1 MRYNEI
7 LSEDELFEI
16 NMSPT
21 NLQKLAAAIPDA
33 RAGLEFEMCVP
44 GAADADG
51 DYDQEPDYDQDQRCR
66 SIQDAFDFFYD
77 GDWNSRRS
85 CESMRD
91 KMQEQYLEW
100 LDEKI
105 SEEWNKRGEDFLH
118 DWIANNVDEEEWDN
132 DDGDPESSREERLE
146 NFVANVHGDPSSDHY
161 QAAYDEYR
169 EENQESWDESDWLDE
184 ADLSHMSEIEDAYSM
199 TWPYWTDPESGGDV
213 DVDEVV
219 DSFGSA
225 IGRGV
230 VNAGD
235 YHSMRGT
242 DRASSNAN
250 NYIVERDGSIEPED
264 GDGGLEF
271 VSPPLPI
278 PEMIKDLKNV
288 VKWATQ
294 YGCYTGDEHKTG
306 LHMNI
311 SVPNYGM
318 DRLDYLKLT
327 ILLGDEH
334 VLKEFGRMGNT
345 FCKSAMG
352 KVQDR
357 VRQQPDDAKALLDK
371 MKEHLDAAATKAI
384 HNGSTDKYT
393 SINTKDN
400 RVEFR
405 SPGGDWLGEYKADPG
420 KLVNTMLRMVVALDA
435 ALDPDKYRQEYQ
447 TKLYKLLSANSKGD
461 DTIKYF
467 SEYVAGKIPKAALRS
482 FVKQAQLERDTQRG
496 KFDGKKMWWKVWKNG
511 KAAGN
516 YGASVEV
523 VATSKEEARQK
534 AAKGWGE
541 PLLVNTLSKMDAEV
555 LRPYVEQS
563 DKSDAAQTGT
573 GRYELFDRRTGE
585 AVPDTEFSA
594 RNQADVNTRLDDYIN
609 FGPHRVGTVDARLAF
624 GARPVASPTD
634 EPGDERVLDNPL
646 RPTGPGPWEIYNR
659 STGNSVMNVNY
670 NGEAVRDRGT
680 AQRLAMTNIA
690 PSQSDRYGVR
700 TIGATD
706 TVFNIYADNG
716 RITGRFET
724 QDEAYEE
731 AQRLADENNIT
742 VHVGN
747 GGLRV
752 ATATPQ
758 SSSGAS
764 ESNSNWII
772 VDRAT
777 GETLNTVSGAS
788 RDQAQAVL
796 HDTARR
802 NGVRPADLSLQ
813 ASEDIP
819 EVPMDVAQNFPPD
832 RTDGRTIN
840 FGNQFSGQWRVM
852 LDGEEVWRFRG
863 VGNNQADANRIA
875 QTWLQDQ
882 RRQGSLSPAP
892 GADVEVLPVM
902 I

>member
-21 NLQKLAAAIPDA
+21 NLQKLVAAIPDA

-44 GAADADG
+44 GAADESDG
-51 DYDQEPDYDQDQRCR
+51 DQEPDYDYDQRCR
-66 SIQDAFDFFYD
+66 SIQDAYDFFYD

-85 CESMRD
+85 CDEMRD
-91 KMQEQYLEW
+91 SMQSDYLEW

-105 SEEWNKRGEDFLH
+105 SEEWDKRGEDFLRE
-118 DWIANNVDEEEWDN
+118 WILNNVDEDEWN
-132 DDGDPESSREERLE
+132 NGDDDPESSREERLD
-146 NFVANVHGDPSSDHY
+146 NFVANVHGDPSSDYY
-161 QAAYDEYR
+161 QEAYDEYR
-169 EENQESWDESDWLDE
+169 EENQESWDESDWLDD
-184 ADLSHMSEIEDAYSM
+184 ADLSHMSEIENAYSM
-199 TWPYWTDPESGGDV
+199 TWPHWSDPYAGGDV

-219 DSFGSA
+219 DSFGAA

-230 VNAGD
+230 VNGGD
-235 YHSMRGT
+235 YHNMRGT

-384 HNGSTDKYT
+384 HSGSTDKYT

-482 FVKQAQLERDTQRG
+482 FVKQAQLERKTKRG
-496 KFDGKKMWWKVWKNG
+496 EYDGKKMWWKVYKNG
-511 KAAGN
+511 KNAANGP
-516 YGASVEV
+516 SVEV
-523 VATSKEEARQK
+523 VAASEEEAKKK
-534 AAKGWGE
+534 AAQGWGE
-541 PLLVNTLSKMDAEV
+541 PLLVNTLSRMDADV
-555 LRPYVEQS
+555 LRPYNEIKPTEPARQ
-563 DKSDAAQTGT
+563 AGTGT
-573 GRYELFDRRTGE
+573 YELFDRRTGE
-585 AVPDTEFSA
+585 AIPDTEFSA
-594 RNQADVNTRLDDYIN
+594 RNQAELNTRLDDYID
-609 FGPHRVGTVDARLAF
+609 FGPHGIGTVDARLVF
-624 GARPVASPTD
+624 GVRPVAAPAD

-646 RPTGPGPWEIYNR
+646 RPTGPGPWEVYNR
-659 STGNSVMNVNY
+659 QTNNSVLNLNY
-670 NGEAVRDRGT
+670 NGEPVRDRGT
-680 AQRLAMTNIA
+680 AQRLAMTHISHN
-690 PSQSDRYGVR
+690 QYDNYGVR
-700 TIGATD
+700 TIGASV
-706 TVFNIYADNG
+706 VFNIYADNG
-716 RITGRFET
+716 RITGRFASF
-724 QDEAYEE
+724 DEAYEE
-731 AQRLADENNIT
+731 AQQLANDNNIV
-742 VHVGN
+742 VHVAN
-747 GGLRV
+747 NGLRV
-752 ATATPQ
+752 ATATPE
-758 SSSGAS
+758 S
-764 ESNSNWII
+764 ESG
-772 VDRAT
+772 T
-777 GETLNTVSGAS
+777 GQV
-788 RDQAQAVL
+788 
-796 HDTARR
+796 
-802 NGVRPADLSLQ
+802 
-813 ASEDIP
+813 P
-819 EVPMDVAQNFPPD
+819 EVPMDVAQNFPD
-832 RTDGRTIN
+832 RTDGRDIN
-840 FGNQFSGQWRVM
+840 FGNQFSGQWKVM
-852 LDGEEVWRFRG
+852 IDGEEVYRFRG
-863 VGNNQADANRIA
+863 VGNNQGDANRIA
-875 QTWLQDQ
+875 QLWLQDQ
-882 RRQGSLSPAP
+882 IRQGSLSPAE
-892 GADVEVLPVM
+892 GADLEVVPVM